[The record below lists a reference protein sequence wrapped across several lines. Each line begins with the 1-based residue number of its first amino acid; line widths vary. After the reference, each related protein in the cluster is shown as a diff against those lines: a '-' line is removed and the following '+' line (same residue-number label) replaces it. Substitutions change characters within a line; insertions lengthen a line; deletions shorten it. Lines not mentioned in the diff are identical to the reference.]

1 MVSGLSDPNTRVMP
15 SRWMRR
21 ITWVAIVAPLPY
33 SVSRVLWAMGIP
45 LGIDADVLHDELH
58 APGLGSV
65 FILLLGVAA
74 ELTAWWTRAFLLER
88 PEAYPRWLPM
98 LRGRPVRPVV
108 AAAPLALPIA
118 ILATVDAMSAPWIV
132 NGFERDADSSSNV
145 ADWAVSVAAV
155 EFWIWGV
162 SLAVATAAYVASGS
176 ARSTRGCAHEL

>member
-1 MVSGLSDPNTRVMP
+1 MAPAPGGPHTRRMP
-15 SRWMRR
+15 STWIRR
-21 ITWVAIVAPLPY
+21 ITWIAVLAPLPY
-33 SVSRVLWAMGIP
+33 TVSRVLWAMGIP

-74 ELTAWWTRAFLLER
+74 ELTAWWTRAFLLLR
-88 PEAYPRWLPM
+88 PAVYPRWLP
-98 LRGRPVRPVV
+98 LVRGRPVSPVV

-118 ILATVDAMSAPWIV
+118 ILAAANAMSAPWIV

-145 ADWAVSVAAV
+145 ADWAVAVAAV

-162 SLAVATAAYVASGS
+162 SLAVATAAYVAAG
-176 ARSTRGCAHEL
+176 RRGRISPQPQ